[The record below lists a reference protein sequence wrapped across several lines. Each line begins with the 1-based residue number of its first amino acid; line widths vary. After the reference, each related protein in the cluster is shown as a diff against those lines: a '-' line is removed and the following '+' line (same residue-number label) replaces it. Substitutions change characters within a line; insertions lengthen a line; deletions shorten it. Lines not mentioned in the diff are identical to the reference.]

1 MRWKKEMKYCSS
13 CGSQLN
19 NENQQFCSNCGAKLC
34 ADPAIN
40 EQNTVTSQTTYP
52 QQQVMQ
58 NPIYQAQNINAT
70 PSMKWFKF
78 LIYFLLFAGAAI
90 NLIFGFNYISGG
102 IYEVQTDGKVTA
114 EMVYS
119 LFGGLKAVDV
129 FYGIAMII
137 IGGFGIFTRFRLSK
151 YRKNGP
157 LFLYILYG
165 AGAGL
170 SLIYS
175 IAVMSISSVNQI
187 STAVASVGISVALI
201 ILNIKYFGKR
211 KNLFTN

>member
-1 MRWKKEMKYCSS
+1 MKYCSS

-40 EQNTVTSQTTYP
+40 EQNTVTSQTPYS
-52 QQQVMQ
+52 QQQVIQ
-58 NPIYQAQNINAT
+58 NPIYQAQNMNAT

-78 LIYFLLFAGAAI
+78 LIYFALFAGAVI
-90 NLIFGFNYISGG
+90 NLAYGITYISGD
-102 IYEVQTDGKVTA
+102 IYEIQTNGQATS

-119 LFGGLKAVDV
+119 LFSGLKAVDV
-129 FYGIAMII
+129 FYGFVMIL
-137 IGGFGIFTRFRLSK
+137 IGGFSIFTRFRLSK

-165 AGAGL
+165 IGAGL

-175 IAVMSISSVNQI
+175 IAVMSISGVNQVANGVVSVI
-187 STAVASVGISVALI
+187 VSAVFI
-201 ILNIKYFGKR
+201 IFNIKYFGKR